1 MKRDSDFSLTA
12 KSVFGPRNRRKSV
25 ARRILR
31 VRVSNDSA
39 RWAVS
44 TVSRLEKFG
53 FRVGSTWSARRATFS
68 KFHTAVIVQWQFGC
82 LRRDATIHGV
92 GQRARKIF

>member
-12 KSVFGPRNRRKSV
+12 KSVWTEKPRESV

-44 TVSRLEKFG
+44 TVSRFEKVRLPG
-53 FRVGSTWSARRATFS
+53 RIDVVGSS
-68 KFHTAVIVQWQFGC
+68 
-82 LRRDATIHGV
+82 RDV
-92 GQRARKIF
+92 L